1 MAMSAASLKNRM
13 KANMDAI
20 YNDYLNGEKSNDDA
34 MVALAQAIIDE
45 ITINSEVKI
54 TSGSS
59 AGVYKVE

>member
-1 MAMSAASLKNRM
+1 MAMSATSLKNRM